1 LNRPRGGG
9 ALPWLAAAL
18 LLAAA
23 PGAAQQEG
31 ASSHPGGRFEGEF
44 GLWVREEEDS
54 VRVGWITARP
64 DSGWLRVSEAGRV
77 LAELRTPPAL
87 AHSAALPSPR
97 SRSLELEYGGSG
109 ADRHR
114 TAIRL
119 GRVRRAPSSVSR
131 ADSVWVLGDV
141 HGEFDNLVQLLLNA
155 RVVDPGLRWT
165 GGRSHLVLLGDV
177 VDRGPD
183 AVRTL
188 WFLYG
193 LERQAEAAG
202 GRVHVL
208 LGNHEIMVFSDDLRY
223 VAPKEA
229 ELARLHGVAY
239 SELLDPRYSTLGRWL
254 ASKPA
259 LLRIGRALFAHGG
272 VTPRQL
278 PYTLASF
285 DDSLSKF
292 LGERRFHERQSEPS
306 PTEQQVQAR
315 RDDFFWG
322 DQSVFW
328 HREYALSD
336 TLGESLGR
344 VLRRFGSDLL
354 VVGHTSRG
362 GIQERY
368 GGRLIAAHAAEPAL
382 EMLLLTRDG
391 PRWRRLRFG
400 LVGPGRPVAGLR
412 EDGRTS
418 RLLPPRPHPSPP
430 PWTRTEWN
438 IRPR

>member
-1 LNRPRGGG
+1 M
-9 ALPWLAAAL
+9 AAVL
-18 LLAAA
+18 LLIAV
-23 PGAAQQEG
+23 PGAAQQG
-31 ASSHPGGRFEGEF
+31 APPLAEGRFAGEF
-44 GLWVREEEDS
+44 GLWVREEGDT

-64 DSGWLRVSEAGRV
+64 DSGWLRVTEPDGV
-77 LAELRTPPAL
+77 LLEIRTPAGL
-87 AHSAALPSPR
+87 AHSAAFPAPR
-97 SRSLELEYGGSG
+97 SRGLELEYGGSG
-109 ADRHR
+109 TDRHR
-114 TAIRL
+114 TEVRL
-119 GRVRRAPSSVSR
+119 GRVRRAPPAVSR
-131 ADSVWVLGDV
+131 ADSIWVLGDV
-141 HGEFDNLVQLLLNA
+141 HGEFDNLQQLLLNA
-155 RVVDPGLRWT
+155 RVVDPDLRWSA
-165 GGRSHLVLLGDV
+165 GKSHLVLLGDL

-183 AVRTL
+183 GIRTL

-208 LGNHEIMVFSDDLRY
+208 LGNHEIMVFSNDLRY

-229 ELARLHGVAY
+229 ELARLHGASY
-239 SELLDPRYSTLGRWL
+239 SQLLDPQRSTLGRWL

-259 LLRIGRALFAHGG
+259 LLRIGRVLFAHGG
-272 VTPRQL
+272 VTPHQI
-278 PYTLASF
+278 PYTLTSF
-285 DDSLSKF
+285 DDSLSRF
-292 LGERRFHERQSEPS
+292 LGERRFREPASDPS

-336 TLGESLGR
+336 TLGESLRR

-368 GGRLIAAHAAEPAL
+368 DGRVIAAHAAEPAL

-400 LVGPGRPVAGLR
+400 LVGPGSPLAGLR

-418 RLLPPRPHPSPP
+418 RLLPPRLSPPPP
-430 PWTRTEWN
+430 PWTRSEWN
-438 IRPR
+438 SRPR